1 MSSMDNVADQTKK
14 VPTGPAL
21 SALDPVFRERPQEP
35 LAELRQ
41 RDPVH
46 RDRVFDR
53 VVLTRAADVGAL
65 LNDRTLSADPR
76 KSRPGSFSRLQ
87 FGVDENF
94 RPTLLHLDDPDHKR
108 LRNLVAKAF
117 NQRSIDAMRP
127 RIVEVTAGLLDR
139 MAGDARVD
147 IMEAFAKPLP
157 TVVIAAMLGIDP
169 ADQDDFKTWS
179 DLQVLLFN
187 PARTPEQHASLLW
200 AQNELTRYFR
210 DAVARRREHR
220 TSDLI
225 SLLVAAEEE
234 GEQLNEAEIVMI
246 CRLLLVAGNVTTTDL
261 IGNGVLALLQHPAER
276 ARLQA
281 RPDLI
286 GAVVE
291 EVLRYDSP
299 VVQAGRQMTAPGRI
313 GGCPIEQG
321 QSITAMLYA
330 ANHDPEVYADPQR
343 FIIDREEKRHL
354 AFGGGAH
361 FCLGAPLARAEGQI
375 AIAMLFERFPRLQLA
390 PDYVPTHRVTPSLR
404 GLESLWA
411 LTG

>member
-1 MSSMDNVADQTKK
+1 MANVADSTQT

-21 SALDPVFRERPQEP
+21 SALDPVFRERPHEP

-46 RDRVFDR
+46 QDRVFDR
-53 VVLTRAADVGAL
+53 VVLTRAADIGAL
-65 LNDRTLSADPR
+65 LSDRTLSVDPR

-94 RPTLLHLDDPDHKR
+94 RPTLLHMDDPDHKR
-108 LRNLVAKAF
+108 LRNLVAQAF
-117 NQRSIDAMRP
+117 NQRSVDAMRL
-127 RIVEVTAGLLDR
+127 RIAEVAAGLLDGI
-139 MAGDARVD
+139 AGNTRVD

-179 DLQVLLFN
+179 DLQVLMFN
-187 PARTPEQHASLLW
+187 PARTPDQQASLLW

-210 DAVARRREHR
+210 DAVARRRR
-220 TSDLI
+220 SRGSDLI
-225 SLLVAAEEE
+225 SLLVAAEED
-234 GEQLNEAEIVMI
+234 GEQLDEVEIVMI

-261 IGNGVLALLQHPAER
+261 IGNGVLALLQHPEER
-276 ARLQA
+276 AKLQA
-281 RPDLI
+281 QPDLI
-286 GAVVE
+286 GPVVE

-299 VVQAGRQMTAPGRI
+299 VIQAGRQMTASGRI
-313 GGCPIEQG
+313 GGCPVEQG

-330 ANHDPEVYADPQR
+330 ANHDPEVYTDPQR
-343 FIIDREEKRHL
+343 FSINRDEKRHL

-375 AIAMLFERFPRLQLA
+375 AIAMLFERFPQLRLA
-390 PDYVPTHRVTPSLR
+390 PDYVPMHRVTPSLR
-404 GLESLWA
+404 GLESLWV